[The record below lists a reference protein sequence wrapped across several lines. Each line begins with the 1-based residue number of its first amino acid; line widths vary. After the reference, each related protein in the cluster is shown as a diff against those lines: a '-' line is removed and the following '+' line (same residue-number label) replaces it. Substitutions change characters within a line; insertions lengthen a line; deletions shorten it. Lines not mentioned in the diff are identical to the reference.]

1 MIPKILTEMKNV
13 GKHLRATHHLYFQTS
28 FLRRTVGKNVF
39 AGVPCKKL
47 GKISAQ
53 PHTTLCIQFLDWENN
68 DKNNRL
74 PLGKQICFTIV
85 WGCAEILPLTA
96 LDQRKNFE
104 GLTLHLKVIRK
115 ARKNVRLFQENIK
128 IFSWLL
134 KMDKIP
140 IQPHTFVKQICFPNG
155 NVLFMSLFSLSENW
169 MHNVVWIVRKFSSTC
184 KQFKIFLVY
193 IKLFSFGSFVF
204 GHGLSFNRP
213 LWLKIY

>member
-1 MIPKILTEMKNV
+1 MRNPIYGTPFYASSTIIFNCTGLEKE
-13 GKHLRATHHLYFQTS
+13 F
-28 FLRRTVGKNVF
+28 RRTHVTLKGHTK
-39 AGVPCKKL
+39 GEKKCT
-47 GKISAQ
+47 G
-53 PHTTLCIQFLDWENN
+53 
-68 DKNNRL
+68 
-74 PLGKQICFTIV
+74 
-85 WGCAEILPLTA
+85 
-96 LDQRKNFE
+96 
-104 GLTLHLKVIRK
+104 
-115 ARKNVRLFQENIK
+115 FQENIK

-140 IQPHTFVKQICFPNG
+140 IQPHTFVKQICFPKG
-155 NVLFMSLFSLSENW
+155 NVLFMLLFSLSENW